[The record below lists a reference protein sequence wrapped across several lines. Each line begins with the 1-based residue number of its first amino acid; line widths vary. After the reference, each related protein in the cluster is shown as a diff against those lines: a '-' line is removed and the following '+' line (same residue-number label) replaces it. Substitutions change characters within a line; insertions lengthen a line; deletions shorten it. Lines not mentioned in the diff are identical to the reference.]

1 LERRRGKKDIGVV
14 VRRQSKE
21 GRRVETRRRRGD
33 KERKAGEESGEGK
46 GEGMQCLPLN
56 QNSNIAAENV

>member
-1 LERRRGKKDIGVV
+1 MERRRGKKDIGVV

-33 KERKAGEESGEGK
+33 K
-46 GEGMQCLPLN
+46 
-56 QNSNIAAENV
+56 